1 MKCPLCNNEMRI
13 ESNTLVQRPDETF
26 AYRMQF
32 KCRTK
37 SCANFDKIVATTY
50 DPVQPVKEKEEGT
63 ES

>member
-1 MKCPLCNNEMRI
+1 MQCPLCKNEMRI
-13 ESNTLVQRPDETF
+13 ESNDLVQRPDGTL

-37 SCANFDKIVATTY
+37 DCANYNKVTKTTH
-50 DPVQPVKEKEEGT
+50 DPVTPVVETEE

>member
-1 MKCPLCNNEMRI
+1 MRI
-13 ESNTLVQRPDETF
+13 ESNELVQKPDGTL

-37 SCANFDKIVATTY
+37 DCANYNKVTKTTY
-50 DPVQPVKEKEEGT
+50 DPVKPVVETEE